1 MEMLVTIAIVAV
13 LVAIIALFLSR
24 NLNRSRAAVNSTN
37 LRATRSLLAMELLAD
52 PENAEDVLAQVMSTA
67 PKAEGVDL
75 PGLSVPDGMPMD
87 AIITEDGV
95 DTFYGDYNEEN
106 FNDVY
111 QDGVFDGEANRA
123 PERETQEATQVT
135 FCAVLDCFSTDL
147 VDGVYCSAH
156 QIKICTKS
164 ILNGDVLVLKTHPR
178 IRFRGAMDALEAEIL
193 LCRMNCPQWEKEL
206 GELLALSRNLIRWEV
221 MGEPAR
227 QEKLCGLTAQELR
240 SHSHRPQDYYGQT
253 HFMPEVADG
262 PVVLHLNRCRTVAR
276 AAELAAAAA
285 FTDEAGNCTRED
297 LLRMLNRMS
306 SMIYILMIREK
317 ARQ

>member
-1 MEMLVTIAIVAV
+1 MRGNRGKKGFTLMEMLVTIAIVAV

-164 ILNGDVLVLKTHPR
+164 ILNGDVLVPCGREYRSMCDADHRKLIPCPC
-178 IRFRGAMDALEAEIL
+178 GATGSQRKP
-193 LCRMNCPQWEKEL
+193 C
-206 GELLALSRNLIRWEV
+206 
-221 MGEPAR
+221 
-227 QEKLCGLTAQELR
+227 
-240 SHSHRPQDYYGQT
+240 
-253 HFMPEVADG
+253 
-262 PVVLHLNRCRTVAR
+262 
-276 AAELAAAAA
+276 
-285 FTDEAGNCTRED
+285 GNCGHWHYRTACPEMVLVQD
-297 LLRMLNRMS
+297 NDPN
-306 SMIYILMIREK
+306 
-317 ARQ
+317 